1 MTEQRATSQSDPLD
15 HESVVSFIVEE
26 HDKRLDRVVSEHIP
40 DLSRTQG
47 QRLIE
52 SAQVTVN
59 GRPRKPAYRVT
70 PGERVTVTL
79 PQEEPEV
86 AVRPEPI
93 PLDIIYEDEHL
104 VVVNKPAGMVVHPAP
119 GHPDGTLVN
128 ALLAH
133 CPPIAEAGLRERAGI
148 VHRLDKDTS
157 GVLVVAKDENTL
169 RALHEQFRNREV
181 KKTYL
186 ALVRGRVQPPEGII
200 EVPIGRDPR
209 DRQRMKALP
218 EGRYART
225 RYCAVEFF
233 RKHTL
238 LEAHPY
244 TGRTHQV
251 RVHLSWLGYP
261 VVGDSRYGPRRQR
274 LLKERHFLHAHR
286 LGFTHPA
293 TGEEMTF
300 EAPLP
305 TELDDVVRRLR
316 PAPPPKDA
324 SRFVSHNR

>member
-1 MTEQRATSQSDPLD
+1 
-15 HESVVSFIVEE
+15 
-26 HDKRLDRVVSEHIP
+26 
-40 DLSRTQG
+40 
-47 QRLIE
+47 
-52 SAQVTVN
+52 
-59 GRPRKPAYRVT
+59 
-70 PGERVTVTL
+70 
-79 PQEEPEV
+79 
-86 AVRPEPI
+86 
-93 PLDIIYEDEHL
+93 
-104 VVVNKPAGMVVHPAP
+104 
-119 GHPDGTLVN
+119 LVN

-133 CPPIAEAGLRERAGI
+133 CPLIAEAGRRERAGI

-169 RALHEQFRNREV
+169 RTLHEQFRNREV

-218 EGRYART
+218 GGRYART

-261 VVGDSRYGPRRQR
+261 VVGDSRYGHRRQR
-274 LLKERHFLHAHR
+274 LLKDRHFLHAHR
-286 LGFTHPA
+286 LAFAHPA

-316 PAPPPKDA
+316 PAPPQKDA
-324 SRFVSHNR
+324 SRFASRDR